1 MKTEKRIFDISIWL
15 VAVAVLLAMLTG
27 ACTKQQAGAIGGQ
40 ETFKRHGRAHM
51 VKIGKAGAATT
62 WTRYYLAPIGQTEYA
77 MVERATNKIKTIRG
91 R

>member
-1 MKTEKRIFDISIWL
+1 MNTEKRIFDFSIWL

-27 ACTKQQAGAIGGQ
+27 ACNKRQAGAIGGRR
-40 ETFKRHGRAHM
+40 TFEKHGRQHM
-51 VKIGKAGAATT
+51 ATIGKAGAVAT

>member
-1 MKTEKRIFDISIWL
+1 MN
-15 VAVAVLLAMLTG
+15 
-27 ACTKQQAGAIGGQ
+27 KQQAGSKGGRA
-40 ETFKRHGRAHM
+40 TFDKHGRAHM
-51 VKIGKAGAATT
+51 ATIGKAGARTT